1 MHGAEGIKP
10 DALYTE
16 EEKMAHSRR
25 KRDAHQIKLRGAAV
39 LAALIVVLALGYA
52 GGRYLEEKKY
62 PEMRGNMSDGFGE
75 VPTVEIDGVTYEQ
88 KMNLTS
94 LLMIGIDK
102 KSTDEIKG
110 YRDGGQSDFLL
121 LLVLDHKGKTIRQL
135 QIDRDTMTAV
145 NVLGL
150 FGNDAG
156 SRVMQICLSHGY
168 GMDRQER
175 CKNSLRAVQGLLGCP
190 DIDLYVEVPLD
201 AIAALNDLLGGV
213 TVTLADDF
221 TATDPAMTE
230 GATLTL
236 TGEQAMTFV
245 RRRMDVADGTN
256 EARMTRQRVFMDAA
270 VPLIRE
276 RIEESSGFVTTMLDE
291 LSPYI
296 TTNMARGRMINEIN
310 RAYHYEVEPV
320 QYLAGE
326 HNIGE
331 DGFME
336 FHADEQSIVDFVLDA
351 FYTKRE

>member
-1 MHGAEGIKP
+1 MGRYRPKRQDGRTL
-10 DALYTE
+10 AL
-16 EEKMAHSRR
+16 KA
-25 KRDAHQIKLRGAAV
+25 GAV
-39 LAALIVVLALGYA
+39 LIGLAVLLALGYV
-52 GGRYLEEKKY
+52 GGRYLEKNKY
-62 PEMRGNMSDGFGE
+62 TETRGELTDGFGE
-75 VPTVEIDGVTYEQ
+75 VPTVEIGGVTYEQ
-88 KMNLTS
+88 KMNVTS

-102 KSTDEIKG
+102 QSTDEIKG

-121 LLVLDHKGKTIRQL
+121 LLVLDHKNKTIHQL
-135 QIDRDTMTAV
+135 QIDRDTMTSV

-175 CKNSLRAVQGLLGCP
+175 CKNTVSAVQGLLGCP
-190 DIDLYVEVPLD
+190 ELELYMEIPLD

-213 TVTLADDF
+213 TVTLQDDF
-221 TATDPAMTE
+221 TTADPAMRA

-236 TGEQAMTFV
+236 TGEQAVTLV
-245 RRRMDVADGTN
+245 RRRMDVSDGTN
-256 EARMTRQRVFMDAA
+256 EARMTRQRIFMDAA

-276 RIEESSGFVTTMLDE
+276 KIDESSGFVHTMLDT
-291 LSPYI
+291 LTPYL
-296 TTNMARGRMINEIN
+296 TTNMVRGRMINEIN
-310 RAYHYEVEPV
+310 RAYSYEVEPV
-320 QYLAGE
+320 QYLEGD
-326 HNIGE
+326 HVIGE